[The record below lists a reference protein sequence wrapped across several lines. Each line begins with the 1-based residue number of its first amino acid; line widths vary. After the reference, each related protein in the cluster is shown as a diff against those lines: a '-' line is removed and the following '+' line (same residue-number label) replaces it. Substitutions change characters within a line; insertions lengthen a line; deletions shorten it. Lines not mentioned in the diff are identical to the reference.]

1 MSLDSNTT
9 GLNEILAMANNLPEA
24 GGQDVFY
31 VDAEVDFAAFAV
43 VSFGKTYE
51 EIAEAV
57 EAGKYVVARGTYA
70 FFASPVNTIYM
81 PLSCWVKEQNQFMFS
96 GMVETTIN
104 ANDVLLSI
112 TVFLRE
118 DNGTFTRAKIV
129 SVTDLS

>member
-9 GLNEILAMANNLPEA
+9 ELNEILAMANNLPEA

-31 VDAEVDFAAFAV
+31 VGAEFDFATLSV
-43 VSFGKTYE
+43 VSIYTTYE

-70 FFASPVNTIYM
+70 LSDSPVNTMYM
-81 PLSCWVKEQNQFMFS
+81 PLSCWVKEHNQFMFS
-96 GMVETTIN
+96 GMVESIIN
-104 ANDVLLSI
+104 GNNVLLSLTAI
-112 TVFLRE
+112 LQE

-129 SVTDLS
+129 SVTDLN